1 VKLPPDIF
9 MFDNCC
15 TTPIPPIM
23 AVLFWNVQSTHSKV
37 LESSALK
44 IPPVRAILSLKTT
57 DVALKI
63 LD

>member
-1 VKLPPDIF
+1 
-9 MFDNCC
+9 
-15 TTPIPPIM
+15 M